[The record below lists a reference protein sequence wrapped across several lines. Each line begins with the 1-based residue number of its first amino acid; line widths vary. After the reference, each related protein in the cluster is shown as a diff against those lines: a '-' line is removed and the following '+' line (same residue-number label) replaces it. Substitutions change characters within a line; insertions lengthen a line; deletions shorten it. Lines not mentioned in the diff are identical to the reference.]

1 MHYKSIKRIRSENMN
16 KHTEKI
22 RNRYNRVSKFY
33 DIMDKPMEM
42 MTPETWRKEILNGVE
57 GKVLEVGVGTGKNI
71 KYYPDLVDITGIDF
85 SEKMLDKAKEKAR
98 FMRKSLKLLNMD
110 VQNLEFEDN
119 TFDYI
124 FTTYVFCSVP
134 DPIEGLKEIKR
145 VLKPGGKLIM
155 LEHVR
160 SKNLLLGL
168 LMDLLNPLV
177 VRMIGANINRNTVEN
192 IEKAGFRNSFV
203 ENRVGDIVK
212 FISVIND

>member
-1 MHYKSIKRIRSENMN
+1 MN